1 MSIGLTDKDV
11 DISPWE
17 AAARAA
23 DEWWFDKRVGVAQIM
38 CSPVAQSNW
47 NLRRY
52 LEGTATLIG
61 SGRAMTHREPPYAV

>member
-23 DEWWFDKRVGVAQIM
+23 NEWWFDKRVGVAQARAGDAITM
-38 CSPVAQSNW
+38 WVCPPVAQSM
-47 NLRRY
+47 
-52 LEGTATLIG
+52 LEV
-61 SGRAMTHREPPYAV
+61 R